1 MAPTDSLPPNAQDA
15 AALSLRPLPL
25 GELLDRAFTLYFRNI
40 VPFSALLAVVLVP
53 SIVISYVQT
62 RDILGFYITTMQK
75 AISSPNAPPDL
86 SALSS
91 LAPND
96 ALTVAQLLLGFVVIP
111 VSYGAV
117 VVGVSRAY
125 VGLPVTFADC
135 YRPAMRR
142 WFAMVILIFMW
153 FLFAIF
159 AIIGIAIVGGILGA
173 SAAAL
178 GSLLGGRVLGALI
191 AVFIIALI
199 VAAFGFTVMLYLTS
213 AISFISVVLEELD
226 PPRALSEAFS
236 RVFGGS
242 RFWKGFGLAIALA
255 GIYIAALAVLGG
267 GGALLA
273 YVLKAPAVYI
283 IFVGLMQLFFVP
295 FAVVTAAV
303 YYYDLRIRREGFD
316 LQMLIERVTNPS
328 SPNA

>member
-1 MAPTDSLPPNAQDA
+1 VTPNGSLPPNVQDA
-15 AALSLRPLPL
+15 AALNLRPLPL

-53 SIVISYVQT
+53 SILVSYLQT
-62 RDILGFYITTMQK
+62 RDILGFYISTMQK
-75 AISSPNAPPDL
+75 AISSPNTPPDL

-96 ALTVAQLLLGFVVIP
+96 ALTVVQLLLAFVVIP
-111 VSYGAV
+111 ISYGAV

-142 WFAMVILIFMW
+142 WLAMVILIFLW
-153 FLFAIF
+153 FLFAIV

-173 SAAAL
+173 AFAGLTALL
-178 GSLLGGRVLGALI
+178 GSRLLGALGALTI
-191 AVFIIALI
+191 LALFIGF
-199 VAAFGFTVMLYLTS
+199 FGLTVMLYLTS

-236 RVFGGS
+236 RVFGGG

-255 GIYIAALAVLGG
+255 GIYLAALAVLGG

-273 YVLKAPAVYI
+273 FVLKAPAIYI

-316 LQMLIERVTNPS
+316 LQMLIQRVTNPS
-328 SPNA
+328 APLA